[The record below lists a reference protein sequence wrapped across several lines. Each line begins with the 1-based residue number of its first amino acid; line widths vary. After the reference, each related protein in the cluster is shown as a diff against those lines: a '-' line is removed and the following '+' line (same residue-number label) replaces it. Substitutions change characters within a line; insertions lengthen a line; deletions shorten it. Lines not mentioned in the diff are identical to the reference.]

1 MTDNGEK
8 HEGMRRTM
16 DKAGD
21 VVGGMVGRM
30 TASTAGST
38 RADEFVKSAAIGD
51 LYEITAAKLALRRA
65 RSEEVKAAAHKM
77 IADHTTSTHHL
88 RSALRMNSTRG
99 LPPAPTELDE
109 RRETM
114 IQHLEAAPDERF
126 EETYLDQQV
135 LAHKETVDLMTGF
148 REHGDNPQLRSLA
161 AGTAPVVERHLAH
174 MERLR
179 ARLP

>member
-1 MTDNGEK
+1 MTGNDEK
-8 HEGMRRTM
+8 HEGVRRTM

-51 LYEITAAKLALRRA
+51 LYEIAAARLALRRS
-65 RSEEVKAAAHKM
+65 RTDEVRAAATKM

-99 LPPAPTELDE
+99 LPAPPLEMDE
-109 RRETM
+109 RRKTM
-114 IQHLEAAPDERF
+114 IDHLKAAPDDKF
-126 EETYLDQQV
+126 DKTYVDQQV

-148 REHGDNPQLRSLA
+148 REHGDSPQLRSLA
-161 AGTAPVVERHLAH
+161 AGTAPVVQRHLAH

-179 ARLP
+179 ARLA